1 MLKYADFKKYYMTDN
16 TNSPEKLKQ
25 MSLDEL
31 FTELDNV
38 VNALVNGD
46 PTWELRENYKRVV
59 SEIKERCY

>member
-1 MLKYADFKKYYMTDN
+1 MTDN

-31 FTELDNV
+31 FDELDSV

-46 PTWELRENYKRVV
+46 PNWELRENYKRVV